1 MASLP
6 VNPARLRQIDGGGAD
21 TLHGGPLAHRVEQ
34 GTFNPKVARSRLA
47 RPTRLVT
54 LRTRTRRADEGDVQ
68 GDVVGLVRSISR
80 SRMAMC
86 GGMSSTSAAI
96 ERENSTVS
104 GSALGRW

>member
-1 MASLP
+1 MIDVGHSSAVDGLVRSAP
-6 VNPARLRQIDGGGAD
+6 SESWYKPAL
-21 TLHGGPLAHRVEQ
+21 
-34 GTFNPKVARSRLA
+34 TFNPKVARSRLA

-68 GDVVGLVRSISR
+68 GDVVGLVRPLGR

-104 GSALGRW
+104 GSAFRRW